1 MQETVTCNAV
11 AAPEGEKNMKTF
23 SYTIKDAQGIHAR
36 PAGELVKAAKGFLS
50 EIKIKKGCVS
60 VDAKKIFG
68 IMGLGAKQG
77 DTVEF
82 CISGEDEDIACAAIA
97 AFMEANL

>member
-1 MQETVTCNAV
+1 
-11 AAPEGEKNMKTF
+11 MKTF
-23 SYTIKDAQGIHAR
+23 LYTIKDEQGIHAR
-36 PAGELVKAAKGFLS
+36 PAGELVKTAKGFSS
-50 EIKIKKGCVS
+50 EIKIGKNDKM

-82 CISGEDEDIACAAIA
+82 SFSGEDEEQACTEVA

>member
-1 MQETVTCNAV
+1 
-11 AAPEGEKNMKTF
+11 MKTF

-36 PAGELVKAAKGFLS
+36 PAGELVKTAKGFSS
-50 EIKIKKGCVS
+50 EIKIGKGAAK

-68 IMGLGAKQG
+68 IMGLAAKQG

-82 CISGEDEDIACAAIA
+82 SFNGEDEEQACAAVS

>member
-1 MQETVTCNAV
+1 
-11 AAPEGEKNMKTF
+11 MKTF

-36 PAGELVKAAKGFLS
+36 PAGELVKTAKSFAC
-50 EIKIKKGCVS
+50 EIKIGKDGKM

-77 DTVEF
+77 DEVSF
-82 CISGEDEDIACAAIA
+82 SFQGEDEEAACLAVTT
-97 AFMEANL
+97 FMESNL